1 MKRSIIALL
10 ITFAFSIFLSG
21 WISSNNNE
29 DYYKL
34 AIGERFWE
42 NRDGCVYKLNDYT
55 LLQKSFSDKENDF
68 IKRIDAENTDEDIVT
83 NNTRFNTSERQFYEV
98 MEKMNIPAEE
108 VTEGLEYVTH
118 FMEENPLNDNNRFG
132 YWVTMAV
139 SAYHAGKSK
148 TE

>member
-21 WISSNNNE
+21 CISSNNNE

-68 IKRIDAENTDEDIVT
+68 IKRIDAENTDEDIVNGSET
-83 NNTRFNTSERQFYEV
+83 LIEDKFKKCYCNNHYIILFLDSN
-98 MEKMNIPAEE
+98 EKIIVINCDDFSYQYYKELSNIP
-108 VTEGLEYVTH
+108 VS
-118 FMEENPLNDNNRFG
+118 LNELTLIDFQ
-132 YWVTMAV
+132 
-139 SAYHAGKSK
+139 
-148 TE
+148 